1 MAIHS
6 STITWKIPWTEE
18 LGRLQSM
25 GFPRQEHWS
34 GLPFLT
40 LGHLPNPGIEPES
53 FESPALADGLLTI
66 VPTGTLTQT

>member
-1 MAIHS
+1 MHCSPPSFSVYGILQAA
-6 STITWKIPWTEE
+6 TW
-18 LGRLQSM
+18 
-25 GFPRQEHWS
+25 QEYWS